1 MSKIY
6 LTLDKTVSF
15 IGILFALS
23 IFISPVSNAGLV
35 FYDDRAAFEI
45 ASGLSGINEDFESAN
60 VAAWDVAGPTNS
72 FNALTNDGIFSTGD
86 IATGVDV
93 SASEGGVFA
102 LGVGLYGDSKTV
114 GAEMFSASTILSF
127 DSGVQAIGLDLYT
140 YAISDVFDISIFGFN
155 DLRLH
160 TDTLTASGINELLP
174 SFFGVISDD
183 AVITKIDFNNQS
195 GFEEVID
202 NITYGNVAN
211 VVEVPEPSSVF
222 MLLTA
227 FIALCVSRKKV

>member
-1 MSKIY
+1 MSKVY

-15 IGILFALS
+15 IVICFAVS
-23 IFISPVSNAGLV
+23 VFFSPVSNAGLV
-35 FYDDRAAFEI
+35 FFDDRVAFEL
-45 ASGLSGINEDFESAN
+45 ASGLSGINENFESAN

-72 FNALTNDGIFSTGD
+72 FNASTNDGIFSTGD

-93 SASEGGVFA
+93 FASEGGVFA

-114 GAEMFSASTILSF
+114 GAEIFSASTILSF

-155 DLRLH
+155 DLRLDIN
-160 TDTLTASGINELLP
+160 TPTASGINELAP

-183 AVITKIDFNNQS
+183 ALITKIDFNNQS
-195 GFEEVID
+195 GYEEVID
-202 NITYGNVAN
+202 NITYGNVTN
-211 VVEVPEPSSVF
+211 IVDVPEPSSVF
-222 MLLTA
+222 ILLTA
-227 FIALCVSRKKV
+227 LIALGLSRKKV